1 MGEST
6 RGLYSSNASHSD
18 RDQFLHFVR
27 PRAQCVPLLRSSFV
41 DISAP
46 PLHCSALFGTLSP
59 SVQVLWG
66 RWPIVCLTQV
76 CQGPPWSTLVT
87 KFHPGPPLSTLVYP
101 GLPNSTQFYPG
112 LPRITMVRPRRRSA
126 SRLGQGWRVLVV
138 LQFCKRNDC
147 DQRLD
152 FARLQTNDHT
162 LQREARSPQ

>member
-6 RGLYSSNASHSD
+6 RGLYSNASHSG

-46 PLHCSALFGTLSP
+46 PLLLCTLSP
-59 SVQVLWG
+59 SVHSLYTVQVLWG
-66 RWPIVCLTQV
+66 RWPFVCLTQV

-101 GLPNSTQFYPG
+101 GLPRSSKDY
-112 LPRITMVRPRRRSA
+112 MVRPRRRSA
-126 SRLGQGWRVLVV
+126 SRLGQGWRVLAV

-152 FARLQTNDHT
+152 FARLQTNW
-162 LQREARSPQ
+162 

>member
-1 MGEST
+1 MRNTKS
-6 RGLYSSNASHSD
+6 
-18 RDQFLHFVR
+18 
-27 PRAQCVPLLRSSFV
+27 QCTSIVGQMAV
-41 DISAP
+41 D
-46 PLHCSALFGTLSP
+46 
-59 SVQVLWG
+59 
-66 RWPIVCLTQV
+66 VCLTQV
-76 CQGPPWSTLVT
+76 CQCPPWSTLVT

-162 LQREARSPQ
+162 LQRRPCSPQQLWAGKRGSSMDDVVAFCPTQLNSPAHPALQVMRR

>member
-1 MGEST
+1 MRNTKS
-6 RGLYSSNASHSD
+6 
-18 RDQFLHFVR
+18 
-27 PRAQCVPLLRSSFV
+27 QCTSIVGQMAV
-41 DISAP
+41 D
-46 PLHCSALFGTLSP
+46 
-59 SVQVLWG
+59 
-66 RWPIVCLTQV
+66 VCLTQV
-76 CQGPPWSTLVT
+76 CQCPPWSTLVT

-162 LQREARSPQ
+162 LQREARSPQQLWAGRRGEAATWMMSLLFVQLNSPTQLFN